1 MKRIIFGAVLAA
13 AVIVSCNKPADE
25 DWWEGMEHITYS
37 VEGKVTDS
45 SGNPLA
51 GISVATDHCD
61 DVVFTDAGGAYE
73 VTGLCVPVKSVRVDF
88 VDKDKEENGGSYM
101 SVSVNA
107 DLTQISEGKMPYVGQ
122 FAAYGVDV
130 VMIPKT
136 EEILPP
142 DVPVEVQ

>member
-1 MKRIIFGAVLAA
+1 MAA

-25 DWWEGMEHITYS
+25 NWWEGMEHITYS

-51 GISVATDHCD
+51 GIAVSTDHCD
-61 DVVFTDAGGAYE
+61 GAVFTNANGVYE

-88 VDKDKEENGGSYM
+88 ADKDEEENGGAFM
-101 SVSVNA
+101 SISVDA
-107 DLTQISEGKMPYVGQ
+107 ELKQISEGKMPYVGQ

-130 VMIPKT
+130 VMVPKT
-136 EEILPP
+136 VEILPP
-142 DVPVEVQ
+142 DIPVEVQ